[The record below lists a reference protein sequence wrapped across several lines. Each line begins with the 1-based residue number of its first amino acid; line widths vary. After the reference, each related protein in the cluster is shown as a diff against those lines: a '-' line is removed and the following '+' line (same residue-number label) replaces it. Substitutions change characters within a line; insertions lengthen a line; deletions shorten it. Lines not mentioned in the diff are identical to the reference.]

1 MARNVITHFTL
12 ARETRVRV
20 AKADGDCMF
29 LAGGKV
35 YENGRYDGKWHKFP
49 EGTRFELCAAVDK
62 TDTYLLLAK
71 EKTVTVTK
79 DEEGNEKKT
88 SKTELIPVFLR
99 RMSFEKLCAAA
110 AVDVVAE
117 APPEDVDFGTP
128 LVDVETSAPTAEDA
142 ELDALVAEV
151 EEEELREEE
160 GPSDADLAEIEL
172 ELAAG

>member
-12 ARETRVRV
+12 AQETRVRV
-20 AKADGDCMF
+20 AKADGDCLF

-71 EKTVTVTK
+71 EQTVTITK
-79 DEEGNEKKT
+79 DEEGNEKKS

-99 RMSFEKLCAAA
+99 RMSYEKLCEAAA
-110 AVDVVAE
+110 ADVVDE
-117 APPEDVDFGTP
+117 APEEAAEFGTP
-128 LVDVETSAPTAEDA
+128 LSDVEV
-142 ELDALVAEV
+142 VAAV
-151 EEEELREEE
+151 
-160 GPSDADLAEIEL
+160 G
-172 ELAAG
+172 

>member
-12 ARETRVRV
+12 AQETRVRV
-20 AKADGDCMF
+20 AKADGDCLF

-79 DEEGNEKKT
+79 DEEGNEKKS

-99 RMSFEKLCAAA
+99 RMSYEKLCAAA
-110 AVDVVAE
+110 AVTDVVDEASEEAAE
-117 APPEDVDFGTP
+117 FGTP
-128 LVDVETSAPTAEDA
+128 LSDVEVTAA
-142 ELDALVAEV
+142 V
-151 EEEELREEE
+151 
-160 GPSDADLAEIEL
+160 G
-172 ELAAG
+172 